1 MIDARRPRP
10 NATPDLLSRTTAHR
24 MPSFFSSALRFPSV
38 AARHADLV
46 RAFVRRDLAAR
57 YEGSLLGKLWPLLHP
72 ALLLAVY
79 GLVFS
84 KLLGVTLRSDAEA
97 ARPGAIGDGWVATLF
112 MASGILPWI
121 CTVDALNR
129 CTPVVVENNNLIK
142 KVAFPSELLPTYT
155 TLVSFF
161 QMLIGLAL
169 LVPLYAC
176 VMLFASGDT
185 PPSENV
191 HWLKHLLWL
200 PLPIVL
206 QWFFVTGLG
215 MLLAAVNVFV
225 RDVGQVIPLATLV
238 WMFFTPIFY
247 KLEGLARKTE
257 EEWVAAAIQWNPL
270 YHLMALYRG
279 CFPYEVDPEFPL
291 RSAAIFAAIALGTF
305 LVGHGC
311 FHRWK
316 GHFADEV

>member
-1 MIDARRPRP
+1 
-10 NATPDLLSRTTAHR
+10 
-24 MPSFFSSALRFPSV
+24 MPSFLTSAFRFPAV
-38 AARHADLV
+38 AIRHADLV

-84 KLLGVTLRSDAEA
+84 KMLGVHLRTAEA
-97 ARPGAIGDGWVATLF
+97 AAVPGAIGEGWVATIF

-161 QMLIGLAL
+161 QMAIGLLL

-176 VMLFASGDT
+176 VMLFASGT
-185 PPSENV
+185 PVEQNW
-191 HWLKHLLWL
+191 HWLRYLVWL
-200 PLPIVL
+200 PVPVVL
-206 QWFFVTGLG
+206 QWIFVTGLG

-238 WMFFTPIFY
+238 WMFFTPVFY
-247 KLEGLARKTE
+247 KIETIARQTTDVP
-257 EEWVAAAIQWNPL
+257 WVASAIQWNPL
-270 YHLMALYRG
+270 YHLLAIYRG
-279 CFPYEVDPEFPL
+279 CFPYELGESFPL
-291 RSAAIFAAIALGTF
+291 RSVAIFAAIAVATF
-305 LVGHGC
+305 ILGHGC

>member
-1 MIDARRPRP
+1 
-10 NATPDLLSRTTAHR
+10 
-24 MPSFFSSALRFPSV
+24 MPSFLSSALRFPSV
-38 AARHADLV
+38 AARHADLL

-79 GLVFS
+79 GLVFA
-84 KLLGVTLRSDAEA
+84 KLLGVTLRSEEA
-97 ARPGAIGDGWVATLF
+97 KALPGAISDGWVATIF

-161 QMLIGLAL
+161 QLLIGLAL
-169 LVPLYAC
+169 LVPLYAG
-176 VMLFASGDT
+176 VMLFASGGT
-185 PPSENV
+185 PAADNV
-191 HWLKHLLWL
+191 HWLSNLIWL

-206 QWFFVTGLG
+206 QWLFVTGLG
-215 MLLAAVNVFV
+215 MLLAAVNVFM

-247 KLEGLARKTE
+247 KLETLAAKTE
-257 EEWVAAAIQWNPL
+257 EQWVAAAIQWNPL
-270 YHLMALYRG
+270 YHLMGLYRG
-279 CFPYEVDPEFPL
+279 CFPFEPDVHFPW
-291 RSAAIFAAIALGTF
+291 RSAAIFAAIALATF
-305 LVGHGC
+305 VVGHGC